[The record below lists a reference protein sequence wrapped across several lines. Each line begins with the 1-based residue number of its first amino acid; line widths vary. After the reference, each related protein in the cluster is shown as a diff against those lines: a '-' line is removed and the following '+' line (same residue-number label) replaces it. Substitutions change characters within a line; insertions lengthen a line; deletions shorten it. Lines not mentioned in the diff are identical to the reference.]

1 MRLGFQAL
9 AGIAL
14 IFAASTPVLA
24 AWPMDKPMVIVVP
37 RPAGT
42 GGDVLARIIADGLMK
57 KWGNT
62 IVIENRPDDGGN
74 AGQDHVAKSAPDG
87 YTWIHTSPAPAAN
100 NHLTSRKKLPYTMAD
115 FSAVA
120 LTNETDMVVVVR
132 PDSPAKDMKELIAL
146 AQAKPGALKYAH
158 PGNGTYSH
166 MTGLALQDLA
176 NVRFEM
182 VPSRG
187 AALQM
192 QANLASGQ
200 IDVIVDQAPTY
211 VTLIKEGKVRPLA
224 TAGDKRSALLP
235 NVPTLKELG
244 INFAAAP
251 WYGMQGPKGVPQN
264 ILDDFSKA
272 ISEVLNDPAYK
283 ERLDKG
289 GLTPR
294 TTTPAEFAA
303 LLDDEIKKWKPV
315 VEKYGVKTD

>member
-1 MRLGFQAL
+1 MRRHFQAFIVAL
-9 AGIAL
+9 AV
-14 IFAASTPVLA
+14 AASSPAFA
-24 AWPMDKPMVIVVP
+24 AWPMDKTMVIVVP

-42 GGDVLARIIADGLMK
+42 GGDVLARIIADALMK

-62 IVIENRPDDGGN
+62 IVIENRSDAGGN

-87 YTWIHTSPAPAAN
+87 YTWIHTSPAPAVN
-100 NHLTSRKKLPYTMAD
+100 NHLTSSKPLPYRLDD
-115 FSAVA
+115 FSAVT
-120 LTNETDMVVVVR
+120 LTNETDMVMVVR
-132 PDSPAKDMKELIAL
+132 ADSPAKDFKDVVAMAKE
-146 AQAKPGALKYAH
+146 KPGAIKYAH

-166 MTGLALQDLA
+166 MTGLALQELA
-176 NVRFEM
+176 GVTFAM

-192 QANLASGQ
+192 QAALASGQ

-211 VTLIKEGKVRPLA
+211 ITLIKDGKVKPLA
-224 TAGDKRSALLP
+224 TAGDRRSALLP
-235 NVPTLKELG
+235 DVPTFKELG
-244 INFAAAP
+244 INFTAAP

-264 ILDDFSKA
+264 IVDDFSKA
-272 ISEVLNDPAYK
+272 IAEALKDPANK

-294 TTTPAEFAA
+294 TTTPGEFTA
-303 LLDDEIKKWKPV
+303 LLDDEIRKWKPV